1 MQNYINHLML
11 NSWSNVCFSWNF
23 ISSMGSIPGLFQGN
37 TELRGLWSCQR
48 KTPGSVIA
56 SATAQLQG
64 LNGISRSRTDCQV
77 CSQSVKSLPIDLCV
91 QNVGSLKTP
100 SPISNSLKQ
109 NQHSKKNWNK
119 PKEMEQE
126 LLLWW
131 LLRGKVH
138 EDVED
143 IYNCHIGITF
153 MCCYLSVCKHK

>member
-1 MQNYINHLML
+1 MQDYISHLML

-77 CSQSVKSLPIDLCV
+77 CSQSVKSLPIDLYV
-91 QNVGSLKTP
+91 QNVKRLVLYQTHWNKINT
-100 SPISNSLKQ
+100 Q
-109 NQHSKKNWNK
+109 KNWNK